1 MCTSEAIRT
10 LIAAMTQQQSKIINR
25 IADRVD
31 LAIDFLTLG
40 QYGLA
45 LVEQTSAGEPGCESG
60 DRECG
65 HREALAPARH
75 RGCEGKGTD
84 VFGARPQPAA

>member
-1 MCTSEAIRT
+1 MN
-10 LIAAMTQQQSKIINR
+10 MINR

-45 LVEQTSAGEPGCESG
+45 EANQVMTSARGAGCEGGGPSG
-60 DRECG
+60 R
-65 HREALAPARH
+65 REALLPARG
-75 RGCEGKGTD
+75 RGPC
-84 VFGARPQPAA
+84 AQPAG